1 VRPAASSGER
11 FAERR
16 MLRRA
21 ALLLAICCGGMALWT
36 AAAGG
41 QGQPPASP
49 SAGDQALAQRGQDLY
64 AQSCAG
70 CHGEDLRG
78 RKGQGPPL
86 RGVGAAAV
94 DFYLSTGRMPIADPT
109 DEPVRADPAF
119 SKRDIGALVAY
130 VGSFGG
136 PAIPSADPDRGDIAR
151 GKEAF
156 TESCAGCHQVVG
168 RGGVVTGAFV
178 PALTD
183 ATPRQIAEAV
193 RIGPYLMPKFGEKQ
207 IDQAELNDIAAYVR
221 AQRDPDDRGGW
232 GIGNIGPVPEGLIAW
247 LLAGVVLLGIVRV
260 LGERAR

>member
-1 VRPAASSGER
+1 VRR
-11 FAERR
+11 L
-16 MLRRA
+16 LRRA
-21 ALLLAICCGGMALWT
+21 ALLLAVCCGGMALWS

-41 QGQPPASP
+41 QGGSTSP
-49 SAGDQALAQRGQDLY
+49 GAEDAGLVQRGRDLY

-78 RKGQGPPL
+78 RKGQGPAL
-86 RGVGAAAV
+86 RGAGAAAA

-109 DEPVRADPAF
+109 DEPIRADPVF
-119 SKRDIGALVAY
+119 SRRDIDALVAF

-136 PAIPSADPDRGDIAR
+136 PAIPSVDPDRGNVAR

-156 TESCAGCHQVVG
+156 TDRCAGCHQVLG
-168 RGGVVTGAFV
+168 RGGTVTGAFV

-183 ATPRQIAEAV
+183 ATPRQLAEAV
-193 RIGPYLMPKFGEKQ
+193 RIGPYLMPKFGERQ
-207 IDQAELNDIAAYVR
+207 VAQGELDDIAAYAR

-232 GIGNIGPVPEGLIAW
+232 AIGNIGPVPEGLVAW
-247 LLAGVVLLGIVRV
+247 LLAGVVLLGVVRL